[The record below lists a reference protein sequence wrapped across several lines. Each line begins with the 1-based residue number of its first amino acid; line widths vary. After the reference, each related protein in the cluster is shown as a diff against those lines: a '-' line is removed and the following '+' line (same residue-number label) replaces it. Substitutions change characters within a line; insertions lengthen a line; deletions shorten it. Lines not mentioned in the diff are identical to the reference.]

1 MAMEFETL
9 LYRVEDGIAV
19 VTLNRPDKLNAYD
32 SRMRKEL
39 LAAFDET
46 DGDDAVKA
54 VVLTGAGR
62 AYCAGADLSDG
73 AAAFDPS
80 RGDAAQDRVIVNG
93 IARDG
98 AGMLSLRIFDSHKP
112 VIGAVNGAAVGAGVT
127 TLLPLD
133 IRLASTA
140 ARFGFVFARR
150 GVTPEAASSW
160 FLPRIVGIS
169 TALEWCYSG
178 RMVPADEALARG
190 LVRTVLPPEE
200 LMPAA
205 MTLARDFAANAAPVS
220 MALTRQMMWRMLG
233 AAHPMEAHRADTRAM
248 RQRGASADAEE
259 GVAAFKAKRSPNFPD
274 LLSEGLPD
282 IFPGWQEPAFR

>member
-1 MAMEFETL
+1 MAIEFETL

-46 DGDDAVKA
+46 DADDAVKA

-62 AYCAGADLSDG
+62 AYCAGADLSEG

-80 RGDAAQDRVIVNG
+80 RDGAAQDRVIVNG

-98 AGMLSLRIFDSHKP
+98 AGMLSLRIFNSHKP

-150 GVTPEAASSW
+150 GIAPEAASSW
-160 FLPRIVGIS
+160 FLPRLVGIS
-169 TALEWCYSG
+169 KALEWCYSG
-178 RMVPADEALARG
+178 RVFPAAEALEGG
-190 LVRTVLPPEE
+190 LVRSVHAPDE
-200 LMPAA
+200 LLPAA
-205 MTLARDFAANAAPVS
+205 RAIAREIVENTAPVS
-220 MALTRQMMWRMLG
+220 VSLIRQMMWRNLG
-233 AAHPMEAHRADTRAM
+233 AAHPMEAHRVDSRAI
-248 RQRGASADAEE
+248 QSRGRSRDAAE
-259 GVAAFKAKRSPNFPD
+259 GVSSFLEKRTPSYPD
-274 LLSEGLPD
+274 KVSTDLPD
-282 IFPGWQEPAFR
+282 IWPSWSPPQFS

>member
-73 AAAFDPS
+73 TAAFDPS
-80 RGDAAQDRVIVNG
+80 HGGAAQDRVIVDG

-178 RMVPADEALARG
+178 RLVPADEALARG

-248 RQRGASADAEE
+248 RQRGASADAKE
-259 GVAAFKAKRSPNFPD
+259 GVAAFKEKRPPNFPD
-274 LLSEGLPD
+274 PLSEGLPD

>member
-1 MAMEFETL
+1 MPIQFETL
-9 LYRVEDGIAV
+9 LYRVEDGIGV
-19 VTLNRPDKLNAYD
+19 ITLNRPDKLNAYD

-46 DGDDAVKA
+46 DADDSVKA
-54 VVLTGAGR
+54 VVLTGTGS
-62 AYCAGADLSDG
+62 AYCAGADLSEG

-80 RGDAAQDRVIVNG
+80 QGSAALDRVVVNG

-98 AGMLSLRIFDSHKP
+98 AGMLSLRIFNSHKP

-140 ARFGFVFARR
+140 ARFGFVFTRR

-178 RMVPADEALARG
+178 RMVSADEALARG
-190 LVRTVLPPEE
+190 LVREVLPPQE

-205 MTLARDFAANAAPVS
+205 MTLARDFAANSAPVS
-220 MALTRQMMWRMLG
+220 MALVRQMMWRMLG
-233 AAHPMEAHRADTRAM
+233 AAHPMEAHRADTRAI
-248 RQRGASADAEE
+248 RQRGTSADAKE
-259 GVAAFKAKRSPNFPD
+259 GVAAFKDKRLPNFPD
-274 LLSEGLPD
+274 RVSDGLPD
-282 IFPGWQEPAFR
+282 IFPDWQEPEFR

>member
-1 MAMEFETL
+1 MAMKFERL
-9 LYRVEDGIAV
+9 LYRVEDGIGV
-19 VTLNRPDKLNAYD
+19 ITLNRPDKLNAYD
-32 SRMRKEL
+32 SRMRQEL

-46 DGDDAVKA
+46 DADDSVKA

-62 AYCAGADLSDG
+62 AYCAGADLSEG
-73 AAAFDPS
+73 VAAFDPS
-80 RGDAAQDRVIVNG
+80 QGSAAQDRVVVNG

-98 AGMLSLRIFDSHKP
+98 AGMVSLRIFNSHKP

-140 ARFGFVFARR
+140 ARFGFVFTRR

-178 RMVPADEALARG
+178 RMVAADEALARG
-190 LVRTVLPPEE
+190 LVREVLPPEE

-205 MTLARDFAANAAPVS
+205 MALARDFATNSAPVS
-220 MALTRQMMWRMLG
+220 MALVRQMMWRMLG
-233 AAHPMEAHRADTRAM
+233 AAHPMEAHRADTRAI
-248 RQRGASADAEE
+248 RQRGTSADAKE
-259 GVAAFKAKRSPNFPD
+259 GVASFKEKRLPNFPD
-274 LLSEGLPD
+274 RLSNGMPD
-282 IFPGWQEPAFR
+282 IFPDWQEPEFR